1 MKLHEETDYHFR
13 HILSKLIPV
22 HGVPE
27 YIKLVGFTS
36 FGGKF
41 KLIVD
46 DPILQS
52 LLTLAIVEIG
62 TLLEVFVQQV
72 TIRGNGPGCRNFGQP
87 LDSTASKKYLDHIG
101 TFFRQFHPLYAPD
114 AQWKFM

>member
-1 MKLHEETDYHFR
+1 MKLNEVTDYHFR

-22 HGVPE
+22 KGLQE

-41 KLIVD
+41 KLSAA

-52 LLTLAIVEIG
+52 LLTLAIAEIG

-101 TFFRQFHPLYAPD
+101 TLFRRLHPLYPLD
-114 AQWKFM
+114 AQWKIM